1 MLTTP
6 SPLPHLFAA
15 RSGYAN
21 SSRQKD
27 TNVNLLD
34 SSWKTFVSLILKT
47 NFTGLLFILALEH
60 GCNVWANANIFWP
73 MRSWDGMHGKE
84 QGIIEWQ
91 KVMSF
96 IILLSCYNSTEL
108 LTPRLQ
114 VKQPKKKKQNKK
126 TLLLVNDHNSDP
138 VTYSQSI
145 PNWHNNTKIHS
156 WHILCLSTYFT
167 APLGQKKHLTFSIF
181 LN

>member
-114 VKQPKKKKQNKK
+114 VKQPKKKNKIK
-126 TLLLVNDHNSDP
+126 KPSYWLMTIIQIQLLIAKAFLTDIITQKFIHGTFCVLVLI
-138 VTYSQSI
+138 SQH
-145 PNWHNNTKIHS
+145 P
-156 WHILCLSTYFT
+156 
-167 APLGQKKHLTFSIF
+167 
-181 LN
+181 